1 MKNLK
6 KEKNKSN
13 KSFGI
18 VFFIFFLI
26 IALWPLMNDGEIRI
40 WSIILALLFLI
51 LGLINSKILT
61 PLHRLWI
68 KLGYFLGYFVS
79 PIIMG
84 MIFVSLAQIGALF
97 ESALKRRAG
106 IKDSGTIMPGHG
118 GALDRL
124 DSIVLAFPVLYYF
137 IQ

>member
-84 MIFVSLAQIGALF
+84 MIFFLIISPVGIIMRLF
-97 ESALKRRAG
+97 G
-106 IKDSGTIMPGHG
+106 KDTLMKKYSKKST
-118 GALDRL
+118 
-124 DSIVLAFPVLYYF
+124 YW
-137 IQ
+137 IQREKKLIQ

>member
-61 PLHRLWI
+61 PLYRLWI

-84 MIFVSLAQIGALF
+84 MIFFLIISPVGIIMRLF
-97 ESALKRRAG
+97 G
-106 IKDSGTIMPGHG
+106 KDTLMKKYSKKST
-118 GALDRL
+118 
-124 DSIVLAFPVLYYF
+124 YW
-137 IQ
+137 IQREKKINSMKKQF

>member
-84 MIFVSLAQIGALF
+84 MIFFLIISPVGIIMRLF
-97 ESALKRRAG
+97 G
-106 IKDSGTIMPGHG
+106 KDTLMKKYSKKST
-118 GALDRL
+118 
-124 DSIVLAFPVLYYF
+124 YW
-137 IQ
+137 IQREKKINSMKKQF

>member
-18 VFFIFFLI
+18 VFFLFFLI

-84 MIFVSLAQIGALF
+84 MIFFLIISPVGIIMRLF
-97 ESALKRRAG
+97 G
-106 IKDSGTIMPGHG
+106 KDTLMKKYSKKST
-118 GALDRL
+118 
-124 DSIVLAFPVLYYF
+124 YW
-137 IQ
+137 IQREKKINSMKKQF

>member
-40 WSIILALLFLI
+40 WSIILALLF
-51 LGLINSKILT
+51 
-61 PLHRLWI
+61 
-68 KLGYFLGYFVS
+68 
-79 PIIMG
+79 
-84 MIFVSLAQIGALF
+84 
-97 ESALKRRAG
+97 ES
-106 IKDSGTIMPGHG
+106 H
-118 GALDRL
+118 
-124 DSIVLAFPVLYYF
+124 Y
-137 IQ
+137 